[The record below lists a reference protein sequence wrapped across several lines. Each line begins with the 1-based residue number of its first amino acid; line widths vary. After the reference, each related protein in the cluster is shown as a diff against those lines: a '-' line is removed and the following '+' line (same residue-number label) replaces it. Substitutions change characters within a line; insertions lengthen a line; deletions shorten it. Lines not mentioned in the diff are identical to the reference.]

1 MAVRLCGKENIM
13 LYEDKKTKNISFPL
27 GGIGTG
33 SIGLTGNG
41 ELSDWEI
48 FNRPNKNSK
57 NGYSH
62 FAIKAS
68 YGDKRIVKVLHGDTN
83 EDLMGPHCASRSFYG
98 YGFGPRGETLA
109 GFPHFRKVTFDGE
122 FPIARLTFTDDEF
135 PASVRLTAFNPLIP
149 HDEYNSGL
157 PAAFFEWE
165 IENTAGQEVL
175 FSLAATLRNPAKRS
189 VNEKVTENGL
199 SGIFLRHAEKN
210 DTDVGY
216 TDLTLLCDGEDT
228 DVQEYWY
235 RGSWNDGCT
244 TYWRNLCDLERMP
257 ERSYAEAGGYDHGTV
272 VSYVTLKAG
281 EKKKLRFIM
290 SWNVPVYENY
300 WNEGRRKE
308 GFYTWRN
315 YYATQFKNSY
325 ATAKYALEG
334 FERLLE
340 KTSSF
345 TNAIQTS
352 SLPESVKDAVSA
364 NLSVL
369 KTPTALRLEDGSF
382 WGWEGSFEL
391 GGSCMGTCQ
400 HVWNYA
406 YAMPYLFP
414 RLERSIRENTMKYA
428 LTDSGASGF
437 RIELPPRREMNTERP
452 CLDGQM
458 GEVIKCYREWK
469 LSGDN
474 EWLKKNSESIFKML
488 EYAWSKDNPD
498 RWDADCDGVL
508 EGRQHHTLDM
518 ELFGPS
524 SWLEGFY
531 LLALDCGAKM
541 ARAVGQSERAE
552 KYDALYKKGKSWMNE
567 NLFNGKYFFQKVD
580 LFDKATLDSFGD
592 DAADRYWNSEASEIK
607 YQVADGCMIDQMLAD
622 FHAALIGADCVFD
635 ADKKKKA
642 LESLYK
648 YNYVDSMRKVANMW
662 RNFAINDE
670 AGTVICTY
678 PDGAKLPAIP
688 ISYCDEVMTGFE
700 YALAVLMIAQG
711 HVSEGETM
719 VKAIRDRYDGE
730 KRNPWNEIECGSNYA
745 RSMAS
750 FALMP
755 VYLGFTFD
763 MTKKHIGFAPIT
775 GKGKYLFSVADSY
788 GSAEFNENGVRLTML
803 GDPLTLNSVSVPN
816 ADKITKATVDGKEI
830 TFKLSDGN
838 IVLESIRIEKELILN

>member
-1 MAVRLCGKENIM
+1 MI
-13 LYEDKKTKNISFPL
+13 YEKQKTKNISFPL

-33 SIGLTGNG
+33 SIGLAGNG

-62 FAIKAS
+62 FAIKATC
-68 YGDKRIVKVLHGDTN
+68 GDKSTVKVLHGDTN
-83 EDLMGPHCASRSFYG
+83 ENLMGEHCASRWFYG
-98 YGFGPRGETLA
+98 YGFGPRGETLV
-109 GFPHFRKVTFDGE
+109 GFPHFKNVSFEGD
-122 FPIARLTFTDDEF
+122 FPTAMLTFSDDDF
-135 PASVRLTAFNPLIP
+135 PAVVRLTAFNPLIP
-149 HDEYNSGL
+149 HDEYNSSL

-165 IENTAGQEVL
+165 IENTQSETVSFA
-175 FSLAATLRNPAKRS
+175 LACTLRNPANPS
-189 VNEKVTENGL
+189 QNQEVSENGFN
-199 SGIFLRHAEKN
+199 GIFLKHAAKN
-210 DTDVGY
+210 GTEVGY
-216 TDLTLLCDGEDT
+216 TDLCVLCDGEDT

-235 RGSWNDGCT
+235 RGGWNDGCT
-244 TYWRNLCDLERMP
+244 TYWRNLSDLDRMP
-257 ERSYAEAGGYDHGTV
+257 KRSYTEAGNGDHGTV
-272 VSYVTLKAG
+272 VSYVKLSPG
-281 EKKKLRFIM
+281 EKKKLRFIV

-300 WNEGRRKE
+300 WNAKRKEE

-315 YYATQFKNSY
+315 YYATQFKDSL
-325 ATAKYALEG
+325 ATAKYALEN
-334 FERLLE
+334 FSSLYE
-340 KTSSF
+340 KTTAFS
-345 TNAIQTS
+345 NALQSCTLS
-352 SLPESVKDAVSA
+352 ESVKDAISA

-382 WGWEGSFEL
+382 WGWEGSHEIW
-391 GGSCMGTCQ
+391 GSCMGTCQ

-414 RLERSIRENTMKYA
+414 RLERSIRENTFKYA
-428 LTDSGASGF
+428 VMDSGASGF
-437 RIELPPRREMNTERP
+437 RIELPPRREMNTPRP
-452 CLDGQM
+452 CVDGQM

-474 EWLKKNSESIFKML
+474 EWLKNNSESIFKML
-488 EYAWSKDNPD
+488 EYAWSPENPD

-541 ARAVGQSERAE
+541 ARALGETARAE
-552 KYDALYKKGKSWMNE
+552 KYEKLYESGKAWTNE

-580 LFDKATLDSFGD
+580 LNNKAMLDSFG
-592 DAADRYWNSEASEIK
+592 AADAYWNDEAGEIK
-607 YQVADGCMIDQMLAD
+607 YQVAEGCIIDQLLAD
-622 FHAALIGADCVFD
+622 WHAVLIGSEGVFD
-635 ADKKKKA
+635 KDKKKTA

-648 YNYVDSMRKVANMW
+648 YNYKDSMRNVANMW

-670 AGTVICTY
+670 SGTVICTY
-678 PDGAKLPAIP
+678 PEGARLPAIP
-688 ISYCDEVMTGFE
+688 VPYVDETMTGFE
-700 YALAVLMIAQG
+700 YSLAGLMIAEG
-711 HVSEGETM
+711 YVTEGESM

-755 VYLGFTFD
+755 IYAGFTFD
-763 MTKKHIGFAPIT
+763 MTEKHIGFAPLS
-775 GKGKYLFSVADSY
+775 GKGKYLFSVAESY
-788 GSAEFNENGVRLTML
+788 GTFETDGERFTLEIL
-803 GDPLTLNSVSVPN
+803 GNPLTLNSVSVPN
-816 ADKITKATVDGKEI
+816 AEKITKVTVDGKDVSF
-830 TFKLSDGN
+830 TVRDGKIIFDGVVIKKAMLFN
-838 IVLESIRIEKELILN
+838 